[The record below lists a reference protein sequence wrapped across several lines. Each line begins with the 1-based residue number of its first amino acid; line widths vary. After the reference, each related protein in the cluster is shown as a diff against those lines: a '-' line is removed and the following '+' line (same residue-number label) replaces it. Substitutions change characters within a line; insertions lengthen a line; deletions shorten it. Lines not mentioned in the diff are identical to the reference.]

1 MEKIPRHVAG
11 VLFVYSNIDKII
23 TTIWLQFIVIYLLF
37 LLSVAY
43 FVISVAGV
51 QMLNSEA
58 GFNCV
63 VYRIYVD
70 SGFLSFLYLLS
81 LSFYIPVHSSVF
93 CNVSLEILLSNCV
106 VSFFFS

>member
-70 SGFLSFLYLLS
+70 NGFLSFLLLFTYYHAQYGD
-81 LSFYIPVHSSVF
+81 LRH
-93 CNVSLEILLSNCV
+93 ILRGGSTLCRLDFV
-106 VSFFFS
+106 GRGQM